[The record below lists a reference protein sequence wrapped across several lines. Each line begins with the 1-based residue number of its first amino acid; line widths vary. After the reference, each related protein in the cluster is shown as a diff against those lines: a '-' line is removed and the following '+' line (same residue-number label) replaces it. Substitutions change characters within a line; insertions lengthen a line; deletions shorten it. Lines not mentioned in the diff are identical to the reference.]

1 MTHNKKP
8 TSRQTLMWLGR
19 KAIQLWIPGKPPPA
33 LEKQIKQKNTQQAKK
48 NKLEKIKGKAS

>member
-1 MTHNKKP
+1 MTHNKP